1 MKKLLLGSTAL
12 IALTVAAS
20 AADLSP
26 RTYTKAPAAKSA
38 GSWTGFYL
46 SGGGGYGMWEADQ
59 QTVGG
64 LPAPFGGPR
73 SPVRMGGRGYFGT
86 VGGGY
91 DYQFNSSWV
100 AGIFADAQ
108 FGDINGTVDYLSGQF
123 VGTTKNKLSY
133 AAGARLG
140 YLVAPN
146 VLSYVNVGYSHAEF
160 SQSTLLPNDSS
171 SPTFLLPKQS
181 LNGWFIGGGVENSLD
196 IFGVSVPGL
205 FMKTEYRLAEYGRK
219 TAGVL
224 AMDGSPMLFGD
235 TVSFKPYV
243 QTVSTSL
250 VYRFNSDGT
259 PARVAS
265 APLYTKAP
273 IAAPVNWTGFY
284 LSGGGGYGLWAAD
297 NQATNATNTSFLSE
311 RMGGRGYFGVVGG
324 GYDWQFNAKWVA
336 GLFADAQFGDIKGT
350 IYGAPDIATFG
361 STNNRLNY
369 AVGARIGYLVA
380 PNVLSYVNG
389 GYSHGE
395 FSATDI
401 RYASDGSL
409 TGYSIPKQSFDGWF
423 LGGGVENSLDIVGV
437 STPGWFMKTE
447 YRVAEYGRKSTALL
461 LNGAPSGD
469 YVASFKPYVQTVSTS
484 LVYRFNWG
492 APISAKY

>member
-1 MKKLLLGSTAL
+1 MKKLLLSPAAL
-12 IALTVAAS
+12 IALTATAN

-26 RTYTKAPAAKSA
+26 RIHTKAPMVAAT
-38 GSWTGFYL
+38 SWTGFYL
-46 SGGGGYGMWEADQ
+46 SAGSGYGMWEADQ

-73 SPVRMGGRGYFGT
+73 APVRMGGRGYFGT
-86 VGGGY
+86 IGGGY

-108 FGDINGTVDYLSGQF
+108 FGGINGTVDYLSGQF
-123 VGTTKNKLSY
+123 VGSTKNKLNY

-146 VLSYVNVGYSHAEF
+146 VLSYVNAGYSRAEF
-160 SQSTLLPNDSS
+160 SQSTLLPNDGS
-171 SPTFLLPKQS
+171 SPTFLLPKQARD
-181 LNGWFIGGGVENSLD
+181 GWFIGGGVENSLD
-196 IFGVSVPGL
+196 ILGIAAPGL

-219 TAGVL
+219 TADVL
-224 AMDGSPMLFGD
+224 AADGSPMLFGD

-250 VYRFNSDGT
+250 VYRFNANGT

-265 APLYTKAP
+265 APLYAKAP
-273 IAAPVNWTGFY
+273 AAVPANWTGFY
-284 LSGGGGYGLWAAD
+284 LSGGGGYGLSASDNRAAS
-297 NQATNATNTSFLSE
+297 ATNNSYMSE
-311 RMGGRGYFGVVGG
+311 RMGGRGYFGTVGG
-324 GYDWQFNAKWVA
+324 GYDWQLNPKWVA

-350 IYGAPDIATFG
+350 IYGVPDIATFG
-361 STNNRLNY
+361 STTNKTNY
-369 AVGARIGYLVA
+369 AAGVRVGYLVA

-389 GYSHGE
+389 GYSHAS
-395 FSATDI
+395 FSAADI
-401 RYASDGSL
+401 RLASDSSL

-423 LGGGVENSLDIVGV
+423 IGGGVENDLNIFGISA
-437 STPGWFMKTE
+437 PGWFMKTE
-447 YRVAEYGRKSTALL
+447 YRVAEYSRKTTALL
-461 LNGAPSGD
+461 LNGAPSAD
-469 YVASFKPYVQTVSTS
+469 YTASFKPYVQTVSTS

-492 APISAKY
+492 APVSAKY